1 MMAGS
6 QFPGHVSSLSIWA
19 TKASMAMASFLIN
32 LSFSL
37 PFVLFLLLD
46 SLEWLMTPSAFFLF
60 FEAAT
65 SDSSSPDLLLVL
77 HPNLQSDAKS
87 SSGFRWG
94 TASPTLL
101 PGPAL

>member
-1 MMAGS
+1 MMVGS

-19 TKASMAMASFLIN
+19 TKATMTMASFLIN

-46 SLEWLMTPSAFFLF
+46 SLEWLMTPSAFFFF

-77 HPNLQSDAKS
+77 HPNLESDAKS